1 VTALHKTLIYNFG
14 LHRWYYS
21 NSSGICGKS
30 CFGHIIFF
38 GGRGMATHFDEYEK
52 QARQLE
58 QISKAL
64 SKKSAKY
71 AALKRATWAL
81 AFVTMHHH
89 SEFQKFLRDQQ
100 NRELSPCEHEHLSE
114 LGLE

>member
-1 VTALHKTLIYNFG
+1 
-14 LHRWYYS
+14 
-21 NSSGICGKS
+21 
-30 CFGHIIFF
+30 
-38 GGRGMATHFDEYEK
+38 MATHFDEYEK

-64 SKKSAKY
+64 SKKSTKY
-71 AALKRATWAL
+71 AALERAAWAL

-100 NRELSPCEHEHLSE
+100 SRDLSPREHKHLSD